1 MSQVRQGRPRSRT
14 PPETAEAVWCRRWQA
29 ASRRLDEVSYLV
41 ATAESLPANTEAN
54 LAAKLAALVSLWQHR
69 AEALHVFKMLE
80 AEGRP
85 WEPPPS
91 LGTQTRAS
99 SDRGRRAKGPSSWRG
114 PSSSSSRGMC
124 GNFSSGLLPN
134 HSRPPS

>member
-1 MSQVRQGRPRSRT
+1 MSQGRQGRPRSRT
-14 PPETAEAVWCRRWQA
+14 PLARTPPVHAPVWRRRWQA

-85 WEPPPS
+85 WEPPP
-91 LGTQTRAS
+91 QPRHPN
-99 SDRGRRAKGPSSWRG
+99 PSQLRQ
-114 PSSSSSRGMC
+114 R
-124 GNFSSGLLPN
+124 
-134 HSRPPS
+134 